1 MNSAAP
7 SISGTDRTKKMEVAE
22 LLQKID
28 AVDFLSQYTDLV
40 ENNGEWWGLSPLADP
55 PEKTPSFSVRR
66 ESGKFYCFSTGV
78 GGSLITFLQYHDHI
92 SAHQAIEMLKKY
104 AGIDD
109 VSYNPREKLA
119 ATQICQRFLR
129 KKQQEKACGGKPLP
143 ENTMEK
149 YESRPDKLKIW
160 EDEGISAASMEKF
173 GVRYDSFS
181 DRLVYPI
188 RNAAGQI
195 VNVGGRTL
203 DPDFKEKGLR
213 KYTYFYHWEGG
224 INLIYGLSQ
233 NMSSIRDK
241 KEIILFEG
249 CKSVLLADT
258 WGIKNTSALLT
269 SHLSHA
275 QMMILAK
282 LGVRVV
288 FALDKDV
295 DVTKDRNINILKRY
309 LNVDYISDTEG
320 LLAPKDAPVDKG
332 LAVFQKLYKSKLH
345 FR

>member
-1 MNSAAP
+1 
-7 SISGTDRTKKMEVAE
+7 MEVAE

-28 AVDFLSQYTDLV
+28 VVDFLSRYTELT
-40 ENNGEWWGLSPLADP
+40 EQNGEWWGLSPLADP

-66 ESGKFYCFSTGV
+66 ESGKFYCFSTGI
-78 GGSLITFLQYHDHI
+78 GGSLVTFLQYYHHI
-92 SAHQAIEMLKKY
+92 SAHQAIEMLKEY

-109 VSYNPREKLA
+109 VNYTPREKLA
-119 ATQICQRFLR
+119 ATQVCQRFCR
-129 KKQQEKACGGKPLP
+129 KKQPNKASCCKPLP
-143 ENTMEK
+143 ESTMEK
-149 YESRPDKLKIW
+149 YEVRPEKLKIW
-160 EDEGISAASMEKF
+160 ENEGISLASMEKF
-173 GVRYDSFS
+173 DVRYDSFS
-181 DRLVYPI
+181 SRIVYPI
-188 RNAAGQI
+188 RDSSGRI

-213 KYTYFYHWEGG
+213 KYTYFYNWDGG
-224 INLIYGLSQ
+224 MNLIYGLSQ
-233 NMSSIRDK
+233 NKDDILDK

-258 WGIKNTSALLT
+258 WGIHNTGALLT

-295 DVTKDRNINILKRY
+295 DVTKDRNINIIKRY
-309 LNVDYISDTEG
+309 LNVDYIFDAG
-320 LLAPKDAPVDKG
+320 DLLGPKDAPVDKG
-332 LAVFQKLYKSKLH
+332 PEIFQKLYETRRH

>member
-1 MNSAAP
+1 
-7 SISGTDRTKKMEVAE
+7 MEVAE

-28 AVDFLSQYTDLV
+28 AVDFLSQYTELH
-40 ENNGEWWGLSPLADP
+40 EQSGEWWGLSPLADP

-66 ESGKFYCFSTGV
+66 ESGKFYCFSTGI
-78 GGSLITFLQYHDHI
+78 GGSLITFLQYYHHI
-92 SAHQAIEMLKKY
+92 SAGQAIEMLKKY
-104 AGIDD
+104 AGVDD
-109 VSYNPREKLA
+109 VGYNTREKLA
-119 ATQICQRFLR
+119 ATRVCQRFSR
-129 KKQQEKACGGKPLP
+129 KKQTAKVWSGKTLP

-149 YESRPDKLKIW
+149 YEDRPEKLRVW
-160 EDEGISAASMEKF
+160 ENEGISRQSMEKF
-173 GVRYDSFS
+173 SVRYDSFS

-213 KYTYFYHWEGG
+213 KYTYFYPWDGG
-224 INLIYGLSQ
+224 MDLIYGLWENRQ
-233 NMSSIRDK
+233 SISEK

-258 WGIKNTSALLT
+258 FGVHNTGALLT

-309 LNVDYISDTEG
+309 LNVDYLIDREE
-320 LLAPKDAPVDKG
+320 LLGPKDSPADRGP
-332 LAVFQKLYKSKLH
+332 AVFQKLYEKRQH
-345 FR
+345 IR